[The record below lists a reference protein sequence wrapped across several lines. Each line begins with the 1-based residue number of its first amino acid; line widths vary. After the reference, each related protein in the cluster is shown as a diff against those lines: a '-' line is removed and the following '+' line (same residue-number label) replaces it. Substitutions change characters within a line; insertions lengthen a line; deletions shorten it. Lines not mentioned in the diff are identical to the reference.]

1 MTTRPCFGYRVEVFN
16 KMDAAP
22 TDMANQSKKTI
33 KELIIQINITLAADG
48 IVVIIYAGRSA
59 SFRSRSDWKLVPE
72 LIPGV
77 IGPDVDR
84 YRLSVPLFWSIYRG
98 PFVSSL
104 GWSFFQSKNIV

>member
-1 MTTRPCFGYRVEVFN
+1 MRPP
-16 KMDAAP
+16 A
-22 TDMANQSKKTI
+22 DMVNQSKKTI

-48 IVVIIYAGRSA
+48 IVVIIFAGRSA
-59 SFRSRSDWKLVPE
+59 SFRSRSIIHAGTFSDWKLVPE

-104 GWSFFQSKNIV
+104 GWSYFQSKSIV